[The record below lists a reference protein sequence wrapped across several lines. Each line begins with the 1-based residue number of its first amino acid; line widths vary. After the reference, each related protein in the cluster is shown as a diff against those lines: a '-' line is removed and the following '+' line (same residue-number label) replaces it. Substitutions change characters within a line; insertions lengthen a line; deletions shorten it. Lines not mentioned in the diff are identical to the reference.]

1 MNDATAGY
9 SIFSS
14 AWFALM
20 YSDGR
25 FRERLASALMRV
37 SKQEIE
43 GLSPIQERVL
53 QRIFPQRIRQLDSR
67 QLQELVDSLDEPKLH
82 QLAEAVAQLYLMT
95 VDPNNAPIRNRSG
108 DG

>member
-1 MNDATAGY
+1 MNDDTAGY

-20 YSDGR
+20 YSDGG
-25 FRERLASALMRV
+25 FRERLANALMRV
-37 SKQEIE
+37 SKQKIE
-43 GLSPIQERVL
+43 GLTPMQESVL
-53 QRIFPQRIRQLDSR
+53 QKIGPQRICQLDSK
-67 QLQELVDSLDEPKLH
+67 QLQELVDSLGEPKLH

-95 VDPNNAPIRNRSG
+95 VDPNSAPIRNRSG